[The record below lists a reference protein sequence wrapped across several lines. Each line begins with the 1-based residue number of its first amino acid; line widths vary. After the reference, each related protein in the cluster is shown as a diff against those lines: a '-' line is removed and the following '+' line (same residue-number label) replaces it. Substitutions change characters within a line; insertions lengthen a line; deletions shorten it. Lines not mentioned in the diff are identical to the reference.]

1 MDISRMADI
10 SSISRTTLTHSAEHR
25 TQEKSSTLAAD
36 HTDAFIKSEAAFTP
50 AYTKR
55 SAQKQPSD
63 NNLTQ
68 RENSEDKVGAVKQN
82 DGEGRAELLTQGVQ
96 HIIRAMLVKQGEVLT
111 GNVPSVGAK
120 LYAEELLGQIRQ
132 LYGNSAADEN
142 SPDYWTA
149 ENTAERMV
157 LFSTASPSRAISR
170 SFSTEASAE
179 RSTKRSSFSEG
190 AEGYRL
196 RAMKRASSL
205 WITISTFSIQVD
217 NGNI

>member
-10 SSISRTTLTHSAEHR
+10 ASVSRTTLTHSAEHR

-55 SAQKQPSD
+55 SAQKQASD

-68 RENSEDKVGAVKQN
+68 RENSEDKVGAIKQS
-82 DGEGRAELLTQGVQ
+82 EGANKSELMAEGVQ

-111 GNVPSVGAK
+111 GNIPSIGAK
-120 LYAEELLGQIRQ
+120 LYSDELLSQIRR
-132 LYGNSAADEN
+132 LYGNSAEAEET
-142 SPDYWTA
+142 PEYWSS
-149 ENTAERMV
+149 ENTAHRLLMFFDCVSVDGDKFNLLE
-157 LFSTASPSRAISR
+157 R
-170 SFSTEASAE
+170 SFRGAFNDTEQLFGGRGRLPLESYETRALVNE
-179 RSTKRSSFSEG
+179 KYFSVQG
-190 AEGYRL
+190 N
-196 RAMKRASSL
+196 
-205 WITISTFSIQVD
+205 

>member
-82 DGEGRAELLTQGVQ
+82 DGAGRAELLTQGVQ

-149 ENTAERMV
+149 EKHGRPYGAVFQLR
-157 LFSTASPSRAISR
+157 LHRGRQAGASRP
-170 SFSTEASAE
+170 EAS
-179 RSTKRSSFSEG
+179 RG
-190 AEGYRL
+190 AFNETEQLFGGRGRL
-196 RAMKRASSL
+196 PLESYETRQLVM
-205 WITISTFSIQVD
+205 D
-217 NGNI
+217 NYFNVQHTGG

>member
-132 LYGNSAADEN
+132 LCRRREFPGLLDGGKHGRPYGAVFQLRLHRGRQAGASRQKLPRSVQRNGAAF
-142 SPDYWTA
+142 
-149 ENTAERMV
+149 R
-157 LFSTASPSRAISR
+157 RAR
-170 SFSTEASAE
+170 KAPA
-179 RSTKRSSFSEG
+179 
-190 AEGYRL
+190 
-196 RAMKRASSL
+196 
-205 WITISTFSIQVD
+205 
-217 NGNI
+217 